1 MKAYVKSNSL
11 NPGLDCMDSM
21 VGYVWELTGKYDV
34 DAYGRAFYVVKGV
47 GSPGTWWFESSDLVL
62 EDSPDFEDWVSGNL
76 KVAAKKSKTTL
87 EIDKESEVVI
97 TRSTLQAIQSL
108 LKEELRSIEGFTRI
122 AKQDAKYF
130 ASIGDKNRSQA
141 YYKLHDKQRA
151 RLLKLQKHMKAVKKA
166 LT

>member
-1 MKAYVKSNSL
+1 MKAFVKSNTN
-11 NPGLDCMDSM
+11 NPGLDEMDDM
-21 VGYVWELTGKYDV
+21 VGRVCELTGEVED
-34 DAYGRAFYVVKGV
+34 DHYVVREPN
-47 GSPGTWWFESSDLVL
+47 SHRTWWFYVDDLVL

-76 KVAAKKSKTTL
+76 KVAAKKSKTAR

-108 LKEELRSIEGFTRI
+108 IKEELRSLEGFTRI

-141 YYKLHDKQRA
+141 YYKLHDKQRT